1 MHAVIRELK
10 IHHYLNH
17 MNITALYGEFD
28 DEQYIY
34 LINEF
39 CTDGDL
45 HKYLKQK
52 MKLNEEL
59 DTYEV
64 SQFVK

>member
-1 MHAVIRELK
+1 
-10 IHHYLNH
+10 

-52 MKLNEEL
+52 IKLNEEL